1 MPSLMIT
8 IGEGLPQLMILM
20 ERDVPPVVTAM
31 EEDLPQIL
39 MSPLMIMTEE
49 DIPIDDGDDAN
60 SSMVDLL
67 LGHQSIKTV
76 TVDEGR
82 GDATLHGGSG
92 RGDATIDDGYGK
104 GGSSK
109 DDGDIPRQS

>member
-1 MPSLMIT
+1 M
-8 IGEGLPQLMILM
+8 
-20 ERDVPPVVTAM
+20 
-31 EEDLPQIL
+31 

-60 SSMVDLL
+60 SSMVELL
-67 LGHQSIKTV
+67 LGQSIKTV
-76 TVDEGR
+76 TIDEGR
-82 GDATLHGGSG
+82 GDATLYGGSG